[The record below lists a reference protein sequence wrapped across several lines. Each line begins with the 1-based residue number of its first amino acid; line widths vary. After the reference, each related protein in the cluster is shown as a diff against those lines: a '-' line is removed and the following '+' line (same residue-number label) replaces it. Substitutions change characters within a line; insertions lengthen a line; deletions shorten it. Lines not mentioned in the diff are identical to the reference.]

1 MVAHMEKESVMAV
14 AANYVVVMDG
24 KKRLKSGD
32 SFNVS
37 CPVPDNFA
45 ANWAP
50 VLTFM
55 VDSVG
60 SVDDFKFQVD
70 LFPSTG
76 GMVTVYKATYSGR
89 HYHSVQE
96 VLPANLLGGHFQ
108 FDFHGGDGEIDIS
121 DIVVWIRVN
130 A

>member
-1 MVAHMEKESVMAV
+1 MAV
-14 AANYVVVMDG
+14 AANYIVVMDG
-24 KKRLKSGD
+24 KKRLKSGA
-32 SFNVS
+32 SFNVA
-37 CPVPDNFA
+37 CPTPSNMA

-60 SVDDFKFQVD
+60 SVDDFKFHVD
-70 LFPSTG
+70 VFPWD
-76 GMVTVYKATYSGR
+76 VIQQANVYSATLSGN
-89 HYHSVQE
+89 HYHNVQE
-96 VLPANLLGGHFQ
+96 VLPGNLINGGANFQ
-108 FDFHGGDGEIDIS
+108 FDFDGGDGEIDIS

>member
-1 MVAHMEKESVMAV
+1 MAV
-14 AANYVVVMDG
+14 AANYIVVMDG
-24 KKRLKSGD
+24 KKRLEAGA

-37 CPVPDNFA
+37 CSVPDNFA
-45 ANWAP
+45 KNWAP

-60 SVDDFKFQVD
+60 SVDDFKFHVD
-70 LFPSTG
+70 CFPNSG
-76 GMVTVYKATYSGR
+76 GMAKIYSATYSGR
-89 HYHSVQE
+89 HYHPVQE
-96 VLPANLLGGHFQ
+96 VIPANLLGADLQ
-108 FDFHGGDGEIDIS
+108 FDFDGGDGEIDIS